1 MEVLSMVWLASQR
14 LLAGVRGGMLSL
26 VLLWTS
32 FLPSAFAE
40 MITAEGV
47 VAITGENMAIFR
59 EKAIDDALRRAVEQA
74 VGTLISSD
82 TMTNNYQ
89 VVHEKILA
97 QTSGYVKNYQVVKEE
112 RVGQEFRVTVLA
124 DVGRENLQRSLEALG
139 LLHEFKEKPKVMVV
153 MVEKV
158 SGLYGTTGWETVG
171 QAEST
176 LVEKLLAAGFTVVDP
191 QQVKA
196 NVPIDKALRMLE
208 GDLKAAAVAGL
219 QHNAQVVITGQAISK
234 FAGPKLLGTNM
245 QSIQASVIA
254 KALRTD
260 DARLIGTRSAQAA
273 KAHIDEMQGGVLAIQ
288 EAGREVADGLIGD
301 IVNTWKRE
309 VYGRSQQ
316 ITLIIAGLSSYRH
329 LTAIKKFLE
338 SDLQGVKAVHQ
349 RSFTQNLAELAL
361 DYAGKSSLIAD
372 ELVNKKFSGFRLEPT
387 NVTPNRLDLQV
398 VLER

>member
-1 MEVLSMVWLASQR
+1 MLFIRGASTLR
-14 LLAGVRGGMLSL
+14 LMIVVGLWVALFGVSP
-26 VLLWTS
+26 V
-32 FLPSAFAE
+32 PAAAQ
-40 MITAEGV
+40 MITADGV
-47 VAITGENMAIFR
+47 AAITGNVAIAR

-82 TMTNNYQ
+82 TMTNNFQ
-89 VVHEKILA
+89 LVHDKILA
-97 QTSGYVKNYQVVKEE
+97 QTSGYVKKYDIVKEQ
-112 RVGQEFRVTVLA
+112 RVGDEFRVTVMA
-124 DVGRENLQRSLEALG
+124 DVGKQNLQRSLDALG
-139 LLHEFKEKPKVMVV
+139 LLHEIKEKPKVMVV
-153 MVEKV
+153 IVEKV
-158 SGLYGTTGWETVG
+158 SGLYGTTGWETIG
-171 QAEST
+171 EAENT
-176 LVEKLLAAGFTVVDP
+176 LVQKLLAAGFTVVDQ
-191 QQVKA
+191 QQVRS

-208 GDLKAAAVAGL
+208 GDLKAAAVAGI
-219 QHNAQVVITGQAISK
+219 QHNAQVVITGQANSK

-245 QSIQASVIA
+245 QSIQATVAAKVI
-254 KALRTD
+254 RTD
-260 DARLIGTRSAQAA
+260 DARIIATRSAQAA

-288 EAGREVADGLIGD
+288 EASREVGDALIGD

-316 ITLIIAGLSSYRH
+316 LTLVISGLSSYRH

-372 ELVNKKFSGFRLEPT
+372 ELVNKKFTGFRLEPT
-387 NVTPNRLDLQV
+387 NVTPSRLDVQV